1 MTSYYSKVFK
11 GFSTIAG
18 PMNPLLQKAFKFDW
32 GTRRQGQFKFM
43 KTALGNE
50 PLPAYPNLNAEYIL
64 YTDASVCST

>member
-1 MTSYYSKVFK
+1 
-11 GFSTIAG
+11 
-18 PMNPLLQKAFKFDW
+18 
-32 GTRRQGQFKFM
+32 M